1 MAPARS
7 LHEIFAGLSGDAAA
21 LDAAAAVLDANG
33 YADLPA
39 ELLAQAVVSY
49 AETAPVEVAEHL
61 APFVMAHSQV
71 VGEAAV
77 PDDLAAPLDLLAS
90 APAVP
95 ADAAELDDLPEID
108 ALAEPATDPDA
119 TDSVDGGDSV
129 TVPGESVVGPV
140 DGSAG
145 GLMVDGAF
153 GHGEGAPVDRLDPA
167 QDTLDAIEP
176 ESGAAGPAG
185 YDSQLDAADLPTD
198 PLLSDDPWAVPPIS
212 GAAAEIDSIDEG

>member
-21 LDAAAAVLDANG
+21 LDDAAAVLDANG

-90 APAVP
+90 APVVP
-95 ADAAELDDLPEID
+95 VDGAELDDLPEID
-108 ALAEPATDPDA
+108 ALAGSTADLDAPA
-119 TDSVDGGDSV
+119 GV
-129 TVPGESVVGPV
+129 TGPG

-145 GLMVDGAF
+145 GLTVDGAF

-167 QDTLDAIEP
+167 QDTLDVIEP

-185 YDSQLDAADLPTD
+185 YDSQLDVSDLPTD
-198 PLLSDDPWAVPPIS
+198 ALLSDDPWAVPPV
-212 GAAAEIDSIDEG
+212 AAGTPEIDDIDEG

>member
-21 LDAAAAVLDANG
+21 LDEAAAVLDANG

-95 ADAAELDDLPEID
+95 VDAAELDDLPEI
-108 ALAEPATDPDA
+108 
-119 TDSVDGGDSV
+119 DGGDSV

-185 YDSQLDAADLPTD
+185 YDSQLEAADLPTA

>member
-21 LDAAAAVLDANG
+21 LDEAAAVLDANG

-71 VGEAAV
+71 VGEGAV

-90 APAVP
+90 APAAPV
-95 ADAAELDDLPEID
+95 DAAELDDLPEID
-108 ALAEPATDPDA
+108 ALAEPGADLDA
-119 TDSVDGGDSV
+119 PDSVDGGDSV
-129 TVPGESVVGPV
+129 TGPGEIVAGPA

-145 GLMVDGAF
+145 GLTVDGAF

-167 QDTLDAIEP
+167 QDMLDAIEP

-185 YDSQLDAADLPTD
+185 YDSQLDGSDLPTD
-198 PLLSDDPWAVPPIS
+198 ALLSDDPWAVPPV
-212 GAAAEIDSIDEG
+212 AAGTPEIDDIDEG